1 MVHLPIPFITS
12 FMPAD
17 DHDLQNC
24 FSISMD
30 SRASAVCA
38 EGEH

>member
-12 FMPAD
+12 FMSAD